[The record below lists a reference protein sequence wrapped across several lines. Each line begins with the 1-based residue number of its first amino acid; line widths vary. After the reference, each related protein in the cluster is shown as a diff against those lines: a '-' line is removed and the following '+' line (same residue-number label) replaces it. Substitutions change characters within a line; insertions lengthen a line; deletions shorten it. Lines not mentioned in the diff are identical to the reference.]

1 MSEFVATIKNR
12 QMNISLEQNSR
23 IIVDGK
29 EYHYQLNKLTR
40 HTYLLSIE
48 NKVYK
53 ISFQQVDNDTFFL
66 SINANHFEVFIR
78 SAIQEKASKL
88 IQNQVSVHHHMEV
101 KAPMPGMIIKVKKK
115 IGDSVLQGDS
125 LVILEAMKMEN
136 DIRTPV
142 SGVVNKIFVKEGTPV
157 EKGMLLISIE

>member
-1 MSEFVATIKNR
+1 MSEFVATIKKR

-29 EYHYQLNKLTR
+29 EYHYQLNKLTQ

-53 ISFQQVDNDTFFL
+53 ISFYQVDYDTFFL

-88 IQNQVSVHHHMEV
+88 IQNQVSVHHHIDV
-101 KAPMPGMIIKVKKK
+101 KAPI
-115 IGDSVLQGDS
+115 
-125 LVILEAMKMEN
+125 
-136 DIRTPV
+136 
-142 SGVVNKIFVKEGTPV
+142 
-157 EKGMLLISIE
+157 